1 MPANS
6 TSSDLSLQAAHCRE
20 KLRGGSRSFHA
31 AAYLLPGK
39 IREPAS
45 ALYAFCRMADD
56 LIDGPGDADEALEEL
71 QRRIDAIYRQQPEDH
86 TCDQALARVVK
97 HHRIP
102 QSLLLALLEGF
113 QWDAQGREYSDLS
126 SVLDYSARVAG
137 TVGVMMALLMG
148 VRQRDMLARAA
159 DLGVAMQ
166 LTNIARDVG
175 EDAMLGRIYLP
186 TDWLQQAGLERDEIL
201 SRPEFSAE
209 LGNVIRR
216 LLETADSLYQRAD
229 SGLFRLPIACR
240 PAMYAARLLYA
251 SIGSRV
257 AQNDFD
263 SVSSRAVVSGPRKVR
278 VLMGLPRAFLYPSQN
293 LSATPLA
300 QTAFL
305 VDAAL
310 SCVSASDSS
319 QVARVSNVERKVI
332 WVLDLFEELHERD
345 AQSSQ
350 LVSAS
355 RRAGNA

>member
-1 MPANS
+1 
-6 TSSDLSLQAAHCRE
+6 
-20 KLRGGSRSFHA
+20 
-31 AAYLLPGK
+31 
-39 IREPAS
+39 
-45 ALYAFCRMADD
+45 MADD

-71 QRRIDAIYRQQPEDH
+71 HRRIDAIYRQQPEDH
-86 TCDQALARVVK
+86 TCDQALARVVNC
-97 HHRIP
+97 HRIP

-113 QWDAQGREYSDLS
+113 KWDAQGREYEDLA

-148 VRQRDMLARAA
+148 VRQKHMLARAA

-186 TDWLQQAGLERDEIL
+186 TEWLQQAGLQREEIL
-201 SRPEFSAE
+201 SQPAFSAN
-209 LGNVIRR
+209 LGTVVKR
-216 LLETADSLYQRAD
+216 LLDTADALYQRAD
-229 SGLFRLPIACR
+229 SGLFRLPAACR
-240 PAMYAARLLYA
+240 PAMYAARLLYS

-263 SVSSRAVVSGPRKVR
+263 SVSSRAVVSGPRKIR
-278 VLMGLPRAFLYPSQN
+278 VLLGLPRAYLRAPED
-293 LSATPLA
+293 LSVAPLE

-310 SCVSASDSS
+310 SG
-319 QVARVSNVERKVI
+319 VSNSDAERGQRPSTVETRIV

-345 AQSSQ
+345 AQTSR
-350 LVSAS
+350 LVTAS
-355 RRAGNA
+355 RRAGGA